1 MSETESDNTL
11 EQPAPA
17 PAPARRRRG
26 GGLTL
31 LLMLV
36 LLAGAAGGGWYGWQF
51 YQHQQAQTASNEQ
64 QLKDMRAEL
73 TALRS
78 DNEER
83 LDELGEELDETRGEL
98 AARRQA
104 MQEMRSGGQTTW
116 LLNEAEAL
124 ASLAQ
129 QRLLLSADLAAAE
142 RLLKAADQVLARVED
157 AQVVSAREALATDL
171 EKLRGAQRVDITG
184 LILRLG
190 ALRPLVADLAVPA
203 ARRSEDAPAPEQQDA
218 GWWTRLVEQLPVTVQ
233 RHDDAVPLPLD
244 QEQASLVRLHLL
256 NDLQKAQLALMQSRP
271 EVYRQALEGASDTL
285 NTWFAPQAPRTA
297 QLLSAIDELREAPV
311 DQALPEIGNG
321 LDAIRGLIGDREA
334 RP

>member
-1 MSETESDNTL
+1 MPETEPDNTL
-11 EQPAPA
+11 ERPA

-26 GGLTL
+26 GGLIGL
-31 LLMLV
+31 LILA
-36 LLAGAAGGGWYGWQF
+36 LLAGGGWYGWRF
-51 YQHQQAQTASNEQ
+51 YQTLRAETASNEQ
-64 QLKDMRAEL
+64 QLAETREAL

-78 DNEER
+78 DNDER
-83 LDELGEELDETRGEL
+83 LDALREDLDAARAEL

-104 MQEMRSGGQTTW
+104 MQEMRTGGQTTW

-142 RLLKAADQVLARVED
+142 RLLKAADRVLARVED
-157 AQVVSAREALATDL
+157 AQVVTVREALATDL

-190 ALRPLVADLAVPA
+190 ALRPLVAELAVPA
-203 ARRSEDAPAPEQQDA
+203 GQRSGEAPVSDEADRD
-218 GWWTRLVEQLPVTVQ
+218 WWSSLVEHLPITVK
-233 RHDDAVPLPLD
+233 RHGDPVPLPLD
-244 QEQASLVRLHLL
+244 EEQASLVRLHLL

-271 EVYRQALEGASDTL
+271 EVYRRALDGAADTL
-285 NTWFAPQAPRTA
+285 NTWFAADAPRTA
-297 QLLSAIDELREAPV
+297 QLLASLAELREAPV
-311 DQALPEIGNG
+311 DQALPDIGDG
-321 LDAIRGLIGDREA
+321 LAAIRGLIGDREA